1 MINLRQIEA
10 FRAVMK
16 EETVTRAAQIL
27 HISQPAV
34 SRLIKDLEYYI
45 GFSLFKREKGRLTP
59 TPEAKALLEE
69 VEKAFLGME
78 KVIDA
83 AKDIREFRTGRL
95 FVSCMPLLA
104 LTFLPRWINSFS
116 NQHPS
121 ITLSLQTHSSQRVLE
136 WVVTQQCDIGFI
148 GMELADPAA
157 NIIPLASGPLRLMLP
172 ASHPLARRR
181 EVHIKD
187 LENESFVSF
196 GQSKDVHDLVNKA
209 FYDAG
214 VNRRIRLE
222 TQLSAVAC
230 ELVKSGAGVSLI
242 DPVTARFYSDQGLV
256 ALPFYPEIHFHYSAV
271 LPTYRPTARLTL
283 EFLEFIQHH
292 LQQLISSPF
301 PIGYNIG
308 E

>member
-1 MINLRQIEA
+1 MINIRQVEA

-45 GFSLFKREKGRLTP
+45 GFSLFEREKGRLLP
-59 TPEAKALLEE
+59 TPEARALLEE

-104 LTFLPRWINSFS
+104 LTFLPRWVTNFS
-116 NQHPS
+116 NQHPN
-121 ITLSLQTHSSQRVLE
+121 ITISLQTHSSQRVLE

-157 NIIPLASGPLRLMLP
+157 KIIPLASGPLRLVLP
-172 ASHPLARRR
+172 TNHPLAKNKKI
-181 EVHIKD
+181 HIKD
-187 LENESFVSF
+187 LDNEPFVSF
-196 GQSKDVHDLVNKA
+196 GQSKDVHDLVNRA
-209 FYDAG
+209 FHDAG

-222 TQLSAVAC
+222 TQLSSVAC
-230 ELVKSGAGVSLI
+230 ELVRSGAGVSLI
-242 DPVTARFYSDQGLV
+242 DPLTAHFYSEQGLV
-256 ALPFYPEIHFHYSAV
+256 SLPFYPKIHFHYSAV
-271 LPTYRPTARLTL
+271 LPTYRPASRLTL
-283 EFLEFIQHH
+283 EFLEFIKQS
-292 LQQLISSPF
+292 LNQLMSSP
-301 PIGYNIG
+301 PPHGYNIT